1 MEKGRRIGIV
11 HRVKRTKEGEARPT
25 KVAIA
30 VSTGKMENLELKTE
44 QDELDFVLGFYP
56 VSWRAVNR
64 YDDISQL
71 AEHHIRRDK
80 ITKNPKMI
88 PKEFGGLKS
97 GDAVLMIFGGS
108 GDRLA
113 FAINR
118 RLKKIGGRILR
129 ITPYHLKEKRI
140 NEKDYDHELLVH
152 LYEDE
157 PGLFQ
162 EMSDRDMDLV
172 FVREAYFARQEA
184 MKARIGCEQRLRQR
198 FIGKIFLSEE
208 GGFPE
213 GNIEDEFDRV
223 KASDSILN
231 ALIEEEKARE
241 AEMKKAVK
249 KLPVWGNLF
258 ERIEGVGEAIAARLI
273 SSVGD
278 IRRFETKHKFKKY
291 CGVHVL
297 PDGRFARRRNN
308 EIANWKDDARQA
320 LYLLGDQFN
329 RRPDSVWGKKLREYK
344 AKLRIVHPRQIE
356 VNKKTKYSDGHIH
369 KMAIWRTLTRFAE
382 WLFKEWTRLEK
393 EEKKEIKKAA

>member
-1 MEKGRRIGIV
+1 MEGRRIGIV

-30 VSTGKMENLELKTE
+30 VSAGKMENLELKTE
-44 QDELDFVLGFYP
+44 QDELDLVLGFYP
-56 VSWRAVNR
+56 VSWRAVHR
-64 YDDISQL
+64 YDDISRL

-88 PKEFGGLKS
+88 PKEFEGLKS
-97 GDAVLMIFGGS
+97 GDTVLMIFGGS

-113 FAINR
+113 YAAKR
-118 RLKKIGGRILR
+118 RLDEIGGRVLR
-129 ITPYHLKEKRI
+129 ITPFRLKEKRI
-140 NEKDYDHELLVH
+140 NEKEYDHELLIH

-157 PGLFQ
+157 PELFQ
-162 EMSDRDMDLV
+162 EMSDRDMDLI
-172 FVREAYFARQEA
+172 FVRETYFARQEA

-198 FIGKIFLSEE
+198 FIGKIFLSKE

-223 KASDSILN
+223 KASNSILN
-231 ALIEEEKARE
+231 ALIKEEKARE
-241 AEMKKAVK
+241 MEMKKAVRR
-249 KLPVWGNLF
+249 LPVWENLF
-258 ERIEGVGEAIAARLI
+258 EQVEGVGEAIAARFI
-273 SSVGD
+273 SAIGD

-329 RRPDSVWGKKLREYK
+329 RRPNSIWGKKLREHK
-344 AKLRIVHPRQIE
+344 VHFRNVHPE
-356 VNKKTKYSDGHIH
+356 PTKANGKTKYSDGHIH
-369 KMAIWRTLTRFAE
+369 KMAIWRTLTKFTE
-382 WLFKEWTRLEK
+382 WLFNEWTKVEK
-393 EEKKEIKKAA
+393 EKKQELKEAA